1 MTREEANK
9 MIFDSIQS
17 LLESDAI
24 NPIEN
29 FEKSSIILGNG
40 SELDSISFITFIT
53 DIEDRIQEK
62 TNKEIYLVLSEID
75 NFNINNPNLTAEGL
89 ANYINSIT

>member
-1 MTREEANK
+1 MTREEAYQ
-9 MIFDSIQS
+9 MIFDSVQS
-17 LLESDAI
+17 LIESDAI
-24 NPIEN
+24 NQIEN

-62 TNKEIYLVLSEID
+62 TNKEVYLVLSEVD
-75 NFNINNPNLTAEGL
+75 NFNINNPTLTAEGL